1 MNRRRSRALA
11 SLALGVLSVLSSAL
25 LAEPPKPRPANA
37 DKLEDAHGLLQDG
50 KYNEAVKAFKEADKL
65 ANGSCVECRIG
76 LARAFNKLGAYKEVL
91 KNIDAVLGMTAETN
105 DLLRAYNEQGVALV
119 ALAKDDPKQLEK
131 AEKTFRKILELSG
144 GKANPARFNLGFTL
158 LRMSRDEEGVA
169 VLKEYLERDPKA
181 ASADIAKSLIANP
194 VRARKRLVP
203 DFELATLA
211 GDYLTSDDLRG
222 KVLLLDFWGTWCA
235 PCVAAVPGL
244 LSLSRR
250 MKDDPFVIL
259 SISTDSDEA
268 TLREF
273 VAKNQMTWPQ
283 VWDKQHEFTEKC
295 QVQTFPTYVLVNHE
309 GEIVYVVSGWG
320 ERIEREL
327 NAKVWSVVRDARKSQ
342 KQADKVK

>member
-1 MNRRRSRALA
+1 MRPMNRRRSRALA

-131 AEKTFRKILELSG
+131 AEKTFRQIPELSG

-158 LRMSRDEEGVA
+158 LRMLRAEEGVA

-211 GDYLTSDDLRG
+211 GDYLTSDGLRG

-250 MKDDPFVIL
+250 MK
-259 SISTDSDEA
+259 
-268 TLREF
+268 
-273 VAKNQMTWPQ
+273 
-283 VWDKQHEFTEKC
+283 
-295 QVQTFPTYVLVNHE
+295 
-309 GEIVYVVSGWG
+309 
-320 ERIEREL
+320 
-327 NAKVWSVVRDARKSQ
+327 
-342 KQADKVK
+342 